1 MAVMRVSSIVLVSC
15 VLASSFV
22 AAVSAAH
29 ARQLPVGVTTITFT
43 KTSVTSGEPREL
55 ATVVWYP
62 AVRKTGTPETFG
74 LRDATPR
81 RGKFPL
87 VVFSHGTC
95 GLPTEASY
103 LTMAIASQGFVVA
116 APPHPGNTAAD
127 VPECLGGPT
136 FIDSA
141 ANRQPDVS
149 FVIDSML
156 ASAANPSSRFARRLR
171 DGVIGVMGLSF
182 GGFTTLVTTQLDPRV
197 TASLV
202 LVPGGTAFLDA
213 TPITVPVMVI
223 GAERDLIVGFAESA
237 QAYARLEGPR
247 FLVELLA
254 ANHLSVVDDCH
265 DNLGFDLCVP
275 GDISQE
281 DAHELVLHYAV
292 PFVRRYLGGKRRA
305 GRALIRQIDGVVLTS
320 EPER

>member
-1 MAVMRVSSIVLVSC
+1 MRLSTIVLAVGVSC
-15 VLASSFV
+15 MGAV
-22 AAVSAAH
+22 APAAH
-29 ARQLPVGVTTITFT
+29 ARRLPVGVTTMTFT
-43 KTSVTSGEPREL
+43 KTSVTTGGPRAL

-62 AVRKTGTPETFG
+62 AVRKTGTAEVFG

-127 VPECLGGPT
+127 VPACLGGPA
-136 FIDSA
+136 FVDSA

-156 ASAANPSSRFARRLR
+156 AEAASPSSRFARRLR
-171 DGVIGVMGLSF
+171 DRAIGVTGLSF

-197 TASLV
+197 TAALA
-202 LVPGGTAFLDA
+202 LVPGGTAFLGA
-213 TPITVPVMVI
+213 TPITAPTMVI
-223 GAERDLIVGFAESA
+223 GAERDQVVGFAESE
-237 QAYARLEGPR
+237 QAYARLAGPR

-254 ANHLSVVDDCH
+254 ANHLSVVDDCKN
-265 DNLGFDLCVP
+265 NLGFDLCVP

-281 DAHELVLHYAV
+281 DAHELVLHYAL
-292 PFVRRYLGGKRRA
+292 PFVRRYLAGKRSA
-305 GRALIRQIDGVVLTS
+305 GRALTRQIDGVVLTT
-320 EPER
+320 EPRR